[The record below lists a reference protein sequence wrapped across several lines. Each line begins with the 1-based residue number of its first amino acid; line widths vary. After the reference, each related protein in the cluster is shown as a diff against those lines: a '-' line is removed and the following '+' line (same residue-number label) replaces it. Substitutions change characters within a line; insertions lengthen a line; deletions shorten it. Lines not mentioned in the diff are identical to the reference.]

1 MLYEIWYYDMFMSG
15 FSNSAHPLKE
25 NTQNSRKNESGSAQV
40 TSMVAVEALPG
51 HSRALSINF
60 ENHWKESRVV
70 NIY

>member
-15 FSNSAHPLKE
+15 FSNSTYPLKE
-25 NTQNSRKNESGSAQV
+25 NTQNPRKNESGSAQV
-40 TSMVAVEALPG
+40 TSVGAPEALPG
-51 HSRALSINF
+51 HSGALSINF